1 MFSISYPSIST
12 TISPDNG
19 RANLPDNNKAIS
31 PDNSK
36 AISPD
41 NSKANLPDNG
51 RANVPDNSTT
61 ISLTPKL
68 CLNMIVKNESKV
80 ILRLLESVVTLID
93 YYCICDTGST
103 DNTKELI
110 TNYFMEKGI
119 PGKIIE
125 EPFRDFGY
133 NRSFALKACET
144 IPNMDY
150 ILLLD
155 ADMVLKGPMLE
166 IPLEF
171 KKGLTADVYHMCQGT
186 ATFFYKNVRIV
197 KNYKGY
203 SYWGV
208 THEFVQTPNGTQYEY
223 LDRSQIFIE
232 DIGDGGAKSDKFER
246 DIRLLKKGL
255 EENPNNDRY
264 TFYLANS
271 LRDAGRTEEAID
283 MFQKRIDIGGW
294 QEEVWHSY
302 LSIGKCWKTL
312 GKMEKAITTWMDGYQ
327 FYPKRIENLYEIIH
341 YYRTMGK
348 NRLAYDFF
356 LIADQSRKE
365 WGASDD
371 YLFLQKDVYDYKI
384 DYELSIIGY
393 YVNYRGIDLQKVNM
407 KVLNDPNTPDD
418 IKRNVLNNYKF
429 YSKKLSDQQIKWN
442 ISQDELKWNKNIYM
456 TNFNLNL
463 LKNAT
468 KSLNIEESG
477 EFISSTPSI
486 CLRGYHLILNQR
498 YVNYRIDDN
507 GQYVNRDKIRTRNAV
522 AIIDISNPIWK
533 NVQEFELK
541 YNKSHDSDYEGLE
554 DIRISIND
562 KNEIVYNAN
571 RGLSYH
577 NIAVETGII
586 DLARESTMNDRI
598 LNIENQSTVEK
609 NWVLLPPSMEDE
621 KQKIIYHWYPTIKIG
636 EIDPINNTFMTTHD
650 ISVPSSFKLLRGST
664 NGVKIDDE
672 IWFFCHSVS
681 YEERR
686 YYYHSI
692 VVLDADTYKLK
703 KYTPFFTLEGE
714 KVEYTLG
721 FVYMKENDTLLIGY
735 SIFDNSTKYLSILK
749 SSFENM
755 FISDM

>member
-12 TISPDNG
+12 TISSVDRTP
-19 RANLPDNNKAIS
+19 IS
-31 PDNSK
+31 SVDRTP
-36 AISPD
+36 ISSVD
-41 NSKANLPDNG
+41 
-51 RANVPDNSTT
+51 STT
-61 ISLTPKL
+61 ILITPKL

-80 ILRLLESVVTLID
+80 ILRLLESVVPIID

-110 TNYFMEKGI
+110 TAFFHKKGI
-119 PGKIIE
+119 QGKIIE
-125 EPFRDFGY
+125 EPFKDFGY
-133 NRSFALKACET
+133 NRSFALKACES

-150 ILLLD
+150 ILLMD

-166 IPLEF
+166 NPNEF

-197 KNYKGY
+197 KNYKGF

-208 THEFVQTPNGTQYEY
+208 THEFLQTPNGTQYEY

-246 DIRLLKKGL
+246 DIRLLQKGL

-271 LRDAGRTEEAID
+271 LRDAGRTMEAIE

-294 QEEVWHSY
+294 VEEVWHSY

-312 GKMEKAITTWMDGYQ
+312 GEIEKAIVTWMHGYQ

-341 YYRTMGK
+341 YYRNTGK

-356 LIADQSRKE
+356 LMADESRKQ
-365 WGASDD
+365 WGPSDD
-371 YLFLQKDVYDYKI
+371 YLFLQKDIYDYKI

-393 YVNYRGIDLQKVNM
+393 YVNYKNFDIPKVNM
-407 KVLNDPNTPDD
+407 KVLNDPNAPQDT
-418 IKRNVLNNYKF
+418 KNNVLNNYKF
-429 YSKKLSDQQIKWN
+429 YSKKLTDYKLEWN
-442 ISQDELKWNKNIYM
+442 ISQDEIKRNISQDEIKRNMNTYM
-456 TNFNLNL
+456 TDLNSNIL
-463 LKNAT
+463 QNAT
-468 KSLNIEESG
+468 KHLKIEESG
-477 EFISSTPSI
+477 EFVISTPSI
-486 CLRGYHLILNQR
+486 CLRGNHLIVNQR
-498 YVNYRIDDN
+498 YVNYRIDDK
-507 GQYVNRDKIRTRNAV
+507 GHYINRDKIRTKNAI
-522 AIIDISNPIWK
+522 AIIDISNPLWK
-533 NVQEFELK
+533 NIQEFELN

-554 DIRISIND
+554 DIRIAVNN
-562 KNEIVYNAN
+562 KNEIIYNAN

-577 NIAVETGII
+577 NIVVETGKI
-586 DLARESTMNDRI
+586 DLAKESTENDRI
-598 LNIENQSTVEK
+598 LNIENQTTVEK
-609 NWVLLPPSMEDE
+609 NWVLLPQSDEDE
-621 KQKIIYHWYPTIKIG
+621 TQKAIYHWYPTIKIG
-636 EIDPINNTFMTTHD
+636 DIDNNSFMTTKE
-650 ISVPSSFKLLRGST
+650 IPVPASFKLLRGST
-664 NGVKIDDE
+664 NGVRIGDE

-681 YEERR
+681 YEDRR

-692 VVLDADTYKLK
+692 VVLHASTYQLK
-703 KYTPFFTLEGE
+703 KYTPFFTFEGE

-735 SIFDNSTKYLSILK
+735 SINDSISKYMSISK
-749 SSFENM
+749 SYLDDM
-755 FISDM
+755 FICI